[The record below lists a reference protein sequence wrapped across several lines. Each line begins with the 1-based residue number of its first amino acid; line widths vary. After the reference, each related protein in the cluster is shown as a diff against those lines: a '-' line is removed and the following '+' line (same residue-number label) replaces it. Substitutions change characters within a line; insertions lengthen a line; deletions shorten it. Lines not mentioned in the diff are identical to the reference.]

1 MGNITLYHGTDARI
15 VEMTKEERLRYLN
28 DCNLVIDALFPICK
42 PLLQWEPVEGVLNGQ
57 KITGFEYALKKYEKL
72 LNEKGGQ
79 YTYLNFFEKL
89 TMIDGRN
96 NGSGWYQYN
105 DLYLC
110 SSKMT
115 AFRYAQRSFAGG
127 ETGLNAFRLIEG
139 FDIIF
144 ADKNDLDSKVVA
156 AVDSVKEFAKEE
168 NERPVIITIEDVD
181 VSCISYEDGK
191 PLLEGDIER
200 MLVFRRNHD
209 YKFRYN
215 KAVDL
220 SRCKIEPLS
229 KELFKKI
236 KEEEREE

>member
-1 MGNITLYHGTDARI
+1 MPIIIRPSSILGAR
-15 VEMTKEERLRYLN
+15 
-28 DCNLVIDALFPICK
+28 P
-42 PLLQWEPVEGVLNGQ
+42 
-57 KITGFEYALKKYEKL
+57 
-72 LNEKGGQ
+72 
-79 YTYLNFFEKL
+79 
-89 TMIDGRN
+89 
-96 NGSGWYQYN
+96 
-105 DLYLC
+105 
-110 SSKMT
+110 
-115 AFRYAQRSFAGG
+115 
-127 ETGLNAFRLIEG
+127 
-139 FDIIF
+139 
-144 ADKNDLDSKVVA
+144 
-156 AVDSVKEFAKEE
+156 VKEFAKEE

-229 KELFKKI
+229 KELFEKI

>member
-15 VEMTKEERLRYLN
+15 VEMTKEERLQYLD

-42 PLLQWEPVEGVLNGQ
+42 PLLQWEPVESVLNGQ

-115 AFRYAQRSFAGG
+115 ALRYAQRSFAGG
-127 ETGLNAFRLIEG
+127 ETGLNAYRLMQG
-139 FDIIF
+139 FNIIF
-144 ADKNDLDSKVVA
+144 ANNIDLDSKVVA
-156 AVDSVKEFAKEE
+156 AMDSINEFAKEG
-168 NERPVIITIEDVD
+168 NERPVIITIGGVD
-181 VSCISYEDGK
+181 ISCISYEDGK
-191 PLLEGDIER
+191 PLLEGDIEE
-200 MLVFRRNHD
+200 MLELGRKRD

-215 KAVDL
+215 KQVDL
-220 SRCKIEPLS
+220 RQYKIEPLS
-229 KELFKKI
+229 KELFENIKK
-236 KEEEREE
+236 EEREE